1 MKRPLLIVT
10 ISYILGIIIG
20 VYFKQSILLILFAGI
35 TGSAFWKIIKKKKI
49 IIIAIC
55 IVTCLLSF
63 LQINNLNNK
72 YNKMY
77 KLDDEN
83 IAITGIV
90 CSQIKETDYKYS
102 VNIKLEN
109 KLKLTV
115 YIDKKENVSKLEYG
129 NKVSVTGTYKKPT
142 EKRNYKGYD
151 YMKYLKTK
159 KICGSLMVDG
169 EGKLVKT
176 KKINPIFTII
186 NKLSL
191 IFKQNLKKLLPE
203 QEAELEQGILLGD
216 TSDIE
221 SDIKDDFRECNL
233 SHMLAVSGAHLSYL
247 VLGINTV
254 LSKKAFGIRRRK
266 ILSIIFILIFM
277 VIVNMSPSVVRA
289 GISTIIAMFAT
300 LIYRKQ
306 DTYTTI
312 SIALLLTLLNNP
324 FAIFDVGLQLSYLA
338 TLSIII
344 FYSKFTQKQFNNK
357 VKKYLYESAML
368 TFSAN
373 ILILPISIYEFNTIP
388 INSVISNLLAG
399 PLLGICIILGMF
411 MVIIST
417 VCFPVS
423 KLIAFPLQI
432 ILKILIKTIELIS
445 KIPFGNYTVKTPW
458 LIVVFLTYAIIATLI
473 HNKKRIT
480 KILTIITLI
489 IFIVMQVCTFI
500 NIDEKL
506 KIYFIDVG
514 QGDSMLVKTVRGKN
528 ILIDGG
534 GSKNPDYDI
543 GEKILVPYLLDRRI
557 KTLDYV
563 IISHFDED
571 HVGGVLTVM
580 QELKVKKAIIARQ
593 FENSNNYKKF
603 IKLAHEKK
611 IKVIVVEAG
620 DVINIEKEIRLRVLW
635 PDSKNKINE
644 NVLNNN
650 SLVCK
655 LEYKNFSI
663 MLTGDIEEIAEKA
676 ILAKYK
682 RNVKILKSNILK
694 VAHHGSKSS
703 STEDFIKAVMPE
715 IALIGVGKDNSFGH
729 PSDGTIERLNKIKC
743 KILRTDKMGE
753 IELFVNK
760 FQFID
765 YLTIL

>member
-20 VYFKQSILLILFAGI
+20 VYFKQSILFILLAGI

-55 IVTCLLSF
+55 IVPCLWSC
-63 LQINNLNNK
+63 LQTNNLNNK

-83 IAITGIV
+83 IAITGTV

-102 VNIKLEN
+102 TNIKLEN

-129 NKVSVTGTYKKPT
+129 NKISVIGTYKKPT
-142 EKRNYKGYD
+142 ERRNYKGYD

-159 KICGSLMVDG
+159 KICGSLIVDG
-169 EGKLVKT
+169 EVKLIKT
-176 KKINPIFTII
+176 KNINPIFTII

-221 SDIKDDFRECNL
+221 SDIKDDFRKCNL

-254 LSKKAFGIRRRK
+254 LSKKSFGIRRRK
-266 ILSIIFILIFM
+266 ILSIMFILIFM

-289 GISTIIAMFAT
+289 GISTIIAIFAT

-368 TFSAN
+368 TLSAN
-373 ILILPISIYEFNTIP
+373 ILILPITIYEFNTIP
-388 INSVISNLLAG
+388 INSIISNLLAG
-399 PLLGICIILGMF
+399 PLLGTCIILGMF
-411 MVIIST
+411 TVIISI

-432 ILKILIKTIELIS
+432 ILKILIKIIELIS

-458 LIVVFLTYAIIATLI
+458 FIVVFLTYAIIVALI
-473 HNKKRIT
+473 YNKKKIT
-480 KILTIITLI
+480 KILTMVTLI
-489 IFIVMQVCTFI
+489 IFITMQVCAFI
-500 NIDEKL
+500 NIDGKL

-534 GSKNPDYDI
+534 GSKDPDYDI

-571 HVGGVLTVM
+571 HATGVAQILGKIDVSSIILTR
-580 QELKVKKAIIARQ
+580 QLEENDIYRHILSIA
-593 FENSNNYKKF
+593 K
-603 IKLAHEKK
+603 EKK
-611 IKVIVVEAG
+611 IKLIYVKEG
-620 DVINIEKEIRLRVLW
+620 DVLKIGGIKISIIHPENKLMINN
-635 PDSKNKINE
+635 PM
-644 NVLNNN
+644 NNN
-650 SLVCK
+650 SIVCK
-655 LEYKNFSI
+655 VEYNSFS
-663 MLTGDIEEIAEKA
+663 MLLTGDIEMEAEELILRKNINLKA
-676 ILAKYK
+676 D
-682 RNVKILKSNILK
+682 VLK
-694 VAHHGSKSS
+694 VAHHGSKT
-703 STEDFIKAVMPE
+703 STTGEFLKAINPKV
-715 IALIGVGKDNSFGH
+715 ALIGVGKNNNFGH
-729 PSDGTIERLNKIKC
+729 PSNEVIQRLKENGTRIY
-743 KILRTDKMGE
+743 RTDENGE
-753 IELFVNK
+753 ISITVNK
-760 FQFID
+760 KGRIIKIQRCI
-765 YLTIL
+765 T

>member
-20 VYFKQSILLILFAGI
+20 VYFKQSILFILLAGI
-35 TGSAFWKIIKKKKI
+35 IGIVFWKIIKMKKI

-55 IVTCLLSF
+55 IVPCLLSC

-72 YNKMY
+72 YSKMY
-77 KLDDEN
+77 NLDNES
-83 IAITGIV
+83 IAITGTV

-102 VNIKLEN
+102 TNIKLEN

-115 YIDKKENVSKLEYG
+115 YIDKKEDVSKLEYG
-129 NKVSVTGTYKKPT
+129 NKISVIGTYKKPT
-142 EKRNYKGYD
+142 ESRNYKGYD

-159 KICGSLMVDG
+159 KICGSLIVDG
-169 EGKLVKT
+169 EVKLIKT
-176 KKINPIFTII
+176 KNINPIFTII
-186 NKLSL
+186 NKLSI
-191 IFKQNLKKLLPE
+191 IFKQNLKKLLPK

-221 SDIKDDFRECNL
+221 SDIKDDFRKCNL

-254 LSKKAFGIRRRK
+254 LSKKSFGIRRRK
-266 ILSIIFILIFM
+266 ILSIMFILIFM

-289 GISTIIAMFAT
+289 GISTIIAIFAT

-338 TLSIII
+338 TLSIIV

-357 VKKYLYESAML
+357 VKKYLYESTIL
-368 TFSAN
+368 TVSAN
-373 ILILPISIYEFNTIP
+373 ILILPITIYEFNTIP

-432 ILKILIKTIELIS
+432 ILKILIKIIELIS

-458 LIVVFLTYAIIATLI
+458 FIVVFLTYAIIATLI
-473 HNKKRIT
+473 YNKKKMT
-480 KILTIITLI
+480 KILTMVTLI
-489 IFIVMQVCTFI
+489 IFVVMQVCAFI
-500 NIDEKL
+500 NIDGKL

-534 GSKNPDYDI
+534 GSKDPDYDI

-571 HVGGVLTVM
+571 HATGVAQILGKIDVSSIILTR
-580 QELKVKKAIIARQ
+580 QLEENDIYRHILSIA
-593 FENSNNYKKF
+593 K
-603 IKLAHEKK
+603 EKK
-611 IKVIVVEAG
+611 IKLIYVKEG
-620 DVINIEKEIRLRVLW
+620 DVLKIGGIKISIIHPENKLMINN
-635 PDSKNKINE
+635 PM
-644 NVLNNN
+644 NNN
-650 SLVCK
+650 SIVCK
-655 LEYKNFSI
+655 VEYNSFS
-663 MLTGDIEEIAEKA
+663 MLLTGDIEMEAEELILRKNINLKA
-676 ILAKYK
+676 D
-682 RNVKILKSNILK
+682 VLK
-694 VAHHGSKSS
+694 VAHHGSKT
-703 STEDFIKAVMPE
+703 STTGEFLKAINPKV
-715 IALIGVGKDNSFGH
+715 ALIGVGKNNNFGH
-729 PSDGTIERLNKIKC
+729 PSNEVIQRLKENGTRIY
-743 KILRTDKMGE
+743 RTDENGE
-753 IELFVNK
+753 ISITVNK
-760 FQFID
+760 KGRIIKIQRCI
-765 YLTIL
+765 T

>member
-20 VYFKQSILLILFAGI
+20 VYFKQSILLILLAGI

-102 VNIKLEN
+102 VNIKIEN

-129 NKVSVTGTYKKPT
+129 NKIAVTGTYKKPT

-169 EGKLVKT
+169 EVKLIKT

-289 GISTIIAMFAT
+289 GISTIIAIFAT

-324 FAIFDVGLQLSYLA
+324 FAIFDFGLQLSYIA

-357 VKKYLYESAML
+357 VKKYLYESVML
-368 TFSAN
+368 TLSAN
-373 ILILPISIYEFNTIP
+373 ILILPITIYEFNTIP
-388 INSVISNLLAG
+388 INSIISNLLAG

-411 MVIIST
+411 TVIIST

-432 ILKILIKTIELIS
+432 ILKILIKIIELIS

-458 LIVVFLTYAIIATLI
+458 FIVVVLTYAIIATLI
-473 HNKKRIT
+473 YNKKRIT
-480 KILTIITLI
+480 KILTMITLI
-489 IFIVMQVCTFI
+489 IFIVMQVCDFI
-500 NIDEKL
+500 NIDGKL

-514 QGDSMLVKTVRGKN
+514 QGDSMIVKTVRGKN

-534 GSKNPDYDI
+534 GSKDPDYDI

-571 HVGGVLTVM
+571 HATGVAQILGKIDVSSIILTR
-580 QELKVKKAIIARQ
+580 QLEENDIYRHILSIA
-593 FENSNNYKKF
+593 K
-603 IKLAHEKK
+603 EKK
-611 IKVIVVEAG
+611 IKLIYVKEG
-620 DVINIEKEIRLRVLW
+620 DVLKIGCIKISIIHPENKLMINN
-635 PDSKNKINE
+635 PM
-644 NVLNNN
+644 NNN
-650 SLVCK
+650 SIVCK
-655 LEYKNFSI
+655 VEYNSFS
-663 MLTGDIEEIAEKA
+663 MLLTGDIEMEAEELILRKNINLKA
-676 ILAKYK
+676 D
-682 RNVKILKSNILK
+682 VLK
-694 VAHHGSKSS
+694 VAHHGSKT
-703 STEDFIKAVMPE
+703 STTGEFLKAINPKV
-715 IALIGVGKDNSFGH
+715 ALIGVGKNNNFGH
-729 PSDGTIERLNKIKC
+729 PSNEVIQRLKENGTRIY
-743 KILRTDKMGE
+743 RTDENGE
-753 IELFVNK
+753 ISITVNK
-760 FQFID
+760 KGRIIKIQRCI
-765 YLTIL
+765 T

>member
-20 VYFKQSILLILFAGI
+20 VYFKQSILLILLAGI
-35 TGSAFWKIIKKKKI
+35 TGIVFWKIIKKKKI
-49 IIIAIC
+49 IIIAVC
-55 IVTCLLSF
+55 IVPCLLSF
-63 LQINNLNNK
+63 LQINNVNNK

-102 VNIKLEN
+102 TNIKLEN

-115 YIDKKENVSKLEYG
+115 YIDKKEDVSKLEYG
-129 NKVSVTGTYKKPT
+129 NKISVIGTYKKPT
-142 EKRNYKGYD
+142 ERRNYKGYD

-159 KICGSLMVDG
+159 KICGSLIVDG
-169 EGKLVKT
+169 EVKLIKT
-176 KKINPIFTII
+176 KNINPIFTII

-191 IFKQNLKKLLPE
+191 IFKQNLKKLLSE

-221 SDIKDDFRECNL
+221 SEIKDDFRKCNL

-289 GISTIIAMFAT
+289 GISTIIAIFAT

-338 TLSIII
+338 TLSIIV

-373 ILILPISIYEFNTIP
+373 ILILPIIIYEFNTIP

-411 MVIIST
+411 TVIISIIL
-417 VCFPVS
+417 FPVS

-432 ILKILIKTIELIS
+432 ILKILIKIIELIS

-458 LIVVFLTYAIIATLI
+458 FIVVFLTYVIIATLI
-473 HNKKRIT
+473 YNKKRIT
-480 KILTIITLI
+480 KILTMVTLI
-489 IFIVMQVCTFI
+489 IFVVMQVCTFI
-500 NIDEKL
+500 NIDGKL

-514 QGDSMLVKTVRGKN
+514 QGDSMLVRTVRGKN

-534 GSKNPDYDI
+534 GSKDPDYDI

-571 HVGGVLTVM
+571 HATGVAQILGKIDVSSIILTR
-580 QELKVKKAIIARQ
+580 QLEENDIYRHILSIA
-593 FENSNNYKKF
+593 K
-603 IKLAHEKK
+603 EKK
-611 IKVIVVEAG
+611 IKLIYVKEG
-620 DVINIEKEIRLRVLW
+620 DVLKIGGIKISIIHPENKLMINN
-635 PDSKNKINE
+635 PM
-644 NVLNNN
+644 NNN
-650 SLVCK
+650 SIVCK
-655 LEYKNFSI
+655 VEYNSFS
-663 MLTGDIEEIAEKA
+663 MLLTGDIEMEAEELILRKNINLKA
-676 ILAKYK
+676 D
-682 RNVKILKSNILK
+682 VLK
-694 VAHHGSKSS
+694 VAHHGSKT
-703 STEDFIKAVMPE
+703 STTGEFLKAINPKV
-715 IALIGVGKDNSFGH
+715 ALIGVGKNNNFGH
-729 PSDGTIERLNKIKC
+729 PSNEVIQRLKENGTRIY
-743 KILRTDKMGE
+743 RTDENGE
-753 IELFVNK
+753 ISITVNK
-760 FQFID
+760 KGRIIKIQRCI
-765 YLTIL
+765 T

>member
-20 VYFKQSILLILFAGI
+20 VYFKQSILFILLAGI
-35 TGSAFWKIIKKKKI
+35 IGIVFWKIVKKKKI
-49 IIIAIC
+49 IIIAVC
-55 IVTCLLSF
+55 IVPCLLSC

-83 IAITGIV
+83 IEITGTV

-102 VNIKLEN
+102 TSIKLEN

-115 YIDKKENVSKLEYG
+115 YIDKKEDVSKLEYG
-129 NKVSVTGTYKKPT
+129 NKISVIGTYKKPT
-142 EKRNYKGYD
+142 ERRNYKGYD

-159 KICGSLMVDG
+159 KICGSLIVDS
-169 EGKLVKT
+169 EVKLIKT
-176 KKINPIFTII
+176 KNVNPIFAII

-191 IFKQNLKKLLPE
+191 IFKQNLKKLLSE

-254 LSKKAFGIRRRK
+254 LSKKSFGIRRRK

-289 GISTIIAMFAT
+289 GISTIIAIFAT

-338 TLSIII
+338 TLSIIV

-373 ILILPISIYEFNTIP
+373 ILILPITIYEFNTIP
-388 INSVISNLLAG
+388 INSIMSNLLAG

-411 MVIIST
+411 TVIISIIL
-417 VCFPVS
+417 FPVS

-432 ILKILIKTIELIS
+432 ILKILIKIIELIS

-458 LIVVFLTYAIIATLI
+458 FIVVFLTYVIIATLI
-473 HNKKRIT
+473 YNKKKIT
-480 KILTIITLI
+480 KILTMITLI
-489 IFIVMQVCTFI
+489 IFIAMQVFAFV
-500 NIDEKL
+500 NIEGKL

-514 QGDSMLVKTVRGKN
+514 QGDSMLVKTIKGKN

-534 GSKNPDYDI
+534 GSKDPDYDI

-571 HVGGVLTVM
+571 HATGVAQILGKIDVSSIILTR
-580 QELKVKKAIIARQ
+580 QLEENDIYRHILSIA
-593 FENSNNYKKF
+593 K
-603 IKLAHEKK
+603 EKK
-611 IKVIVVEAG
+611 IKLIYVKEG
-620 DVINIEKEIRLRVLW
+620 DVLKIGGIKISIIHPENKLMINN
-635 PDSKNKINE
+635 PM
-644 NVLNNN
+644 NNN
-650 SLVCK
+650 SIVCK
-655 LEYKNFSI
+655 VEYNSFS
-663 MLTGDIEEIAEKA
+663 MLLTGDIEMEAEELILRKNINLKA
-676 ILAKYK
+676 D
-682 RNVKILKSNILK
+682 VLK
-694 VAHHGSKSS
+694 VAHHGSKT
-703 STEDFIKAVMPE
+703 STTGEFLKAINPKV
-715 IALIGVGKDNSFGH
+715 ALIGVGKNNNFGH
-729 PSDGTIERLNKIKC
+729 PSNEVIQRLKENGTRIY
-743 KILRTDKMGE
+743 RTDENGE
-753 IELFVNK
+753 ISITVNK
-760 FQFID
+760 KGRIIKIQRCI
-765 YLTIL
+765 T

>member
-20 VYFKQSILLILFAGI
+20 VYFQQSILFILLAGI
-35 TGSAFWKIIKKKKI
+35 IGIVFWKIIKMKKI

-55 IVTCLLSF
+55 IVPCLLSC
-63 LQINNLNNK
+63 LQTNNLNNK
-72 YNKMY
+72 YSKMY
-77 KLDDEN
+77 NLDNES
-83 IAITGIV
+83 IAINGTV

-102 VNIKLEN
+102 TNIKLEN

-115 YIDKKENVSKLEYG
+115 YIDKKEDVSKLEYG
-129 NKVSVTGTYKKPT
+129 NKISVIGTYKKPT
-142 EKRNYKGYD
+142 ESRNYKGYD

-159 KICGSLMVDG
+159 KICGSLIVDG
-169 EGKLVKT
+169 EVKLIKT
-176 KKINPIFTII
+176 KNINPIFTII

-191 IFKQNLKKLLPE
+191 IFKQNLRKLLPK

-221 SDIKDDFRECNL
+221 SEIKEDFRKCNL

-254 LSKKAFGIRRRK
+254 LSKKSFGIRRRK

-289 GISTIIAMFAT
+289 GISTIIAIFAT

-338 TLSIII
+338 TLSIIV

-373 ILILPISIYEFNTIP
+373 ILILPITIYEFNTIP
-388 INSVISNLLAG
+388 INSIMSNLLAG

-411 MVIIST
+411 TVIISIIL
-417 VCFPVS
+417 FPVS

-432 ILKILIKTIELIS
+432 ILKILIKIIELIS

-458 LIVVFLTYAIIATLI
+458 FIVVFLTYVIIATLI
-473 HNKKRIT
+473 YNKKKIT
-480 KILTIITLI
+480 KILTMITLI
-489 IFIVMQVCTFI
+489 IFIAMQVFAFV
-500 NIDEKL
+500 NIEGKL

-514 QGDSMLVKTVRGKN
+514 QGDSMLVKTIKGKN

-534 GSKNPDYDI
+534 GSKDPDYDI

-571 HVGGVLTVM
+571 HATGVAQILGKIDVSSIILTR
-580 QELKVKKAIIARQ
+580 QLEENDIYRHILSIA
-593 FENSNNYKKF
+593 K
-603 IKLAHEKK
+603 EKK
-611 IKVIVVEAG
+611 IKLIYVKEG
-620 DVINIEKEIRLRVLW
+620 DVLKIGGIKISIIHPENKLMINN
-635 PDSKNKINE
+635 PM
-644 NVLNNN
+644 NNN
-650 SLVCK
+650 SIVCK
-655 LEYKNFSI
+655 VEYNSFS
-663 MLTGDIEEIAEKA
+663 MLLTGDIEMEAEELILRKNINLKA
-676 ILAKYK
+676 D
-682 RNVKILKSNILK
+682 VLK
-694 VAHHGSKSS
+694 VAHHGSKT
-703 STEDFIKAVMPE
+703 STTGEFLKAINPKV
-715 IALIGVGKDNSFGH
+715 ALIGVGKNNNFGH
-729 PSDGTIERLNKIKC
+729 PSNEVIQRLKENGTRIY
-743 KILRTDKMGE
+743 RTDENGE
-753 IELFVNK
+753 ISITVNK
-760 FQFID
+760 KGRIIKIQRCI
-765 YLTIL
+765 T

>member
-20 VYFKQSILLILFAGI
+20 VYFKQSILLILLAGI

-102 VNIKLEN
+102 VNIKIEN

-129 NKVSVTGTYKKPT
+129 NKIAVTGTYKKPT

-169 EGKLVKT
+169 EVKLKKT

-254 LSKKAFGIRRRK
+254 LSKKSFGIRRRK
-266 ILSIIFILIFM
+266 ILSIMFILIFM
-277 VIVNMSPSVVRA
+277 VIVNMSSSVVRA
-289 GISTIIAMFAT
+289 GISTIIAIFAT

-368 TFSAN
+368 TLSAN
-373 ILILPISIYEFNTIP
+373 ILILPITIYEFNTIP
-388 INSVISNLLAG
+388 INSIISNLLAG

-411 MVIIST
+411 TVIIST

-432 ILKILIKTIELIS
+432 ILKILIKIIELIS

-458 LIVVFLTYAIIATLI
+458 FIVMFLTYAIIATLI
-473 HNKKRIT
+473 YNKKKIT
-480 KILTIITLI
+480 KILTMITLI
-489 IFIVMQVCTFI
+489 IFIVMQVCAFI
-500 NIDEKL
+500 NIDGKL

-534 GSKNPDYDI
+534 GSKDPDYDI
-543 GEKILVPYLLDRRI
+543 GEKNLVPYLLDRRI

-571 HVGGVLTVM
+571 HATGVAQILGKIDVSSIILTR
-580 QELKVKKAIIARQ
+580 QLEENDIYRHILSIA
-593 FENSNNYKKF
+593 K
-603 IKLAHEKK
+603 EKK
-611 IKVIVVEAG
+611 IKLIYVKEG
-620 DVINIEKEIRLRVLW
+620 DVLKIGGIKISIIHPENKLMINN
-635 PDSKNKINE
+635 PM
-644 NVLNNN
+644 NNN
-650 SLVCK
+650 SIVCK
-655 LEYKNFSI
+655 VEYNSFS
-663 MLTGDIEEIAEKA
+663 MLLTGDIEMEAEELILRKNINLKA
-676 ILAKYK
+676 D
-682 RNVKILKSNILK
+682 VLK
-694 VAHHGSKSS
+694 VAHHGSKT
-703 STEDFIKAVMPE
+703 STTGEFLKAINPKV
-715 IALIGVGKDNSFGH
+715 ALIGVGKNNNFGH
-729 PSDGTIERLNKIKC
+729 PSNEVIQRLKENGTRIY
-743 KILRTDKMGE
+743 RTDENGE
-753 IELFVNK
+753 ISITVNK
-760 FQFID
+760 KGRIIKIQRCI
-765 YLTIL
+765 T

>member
-20 VYFKQSILLILFAGI
+20 VYFKQSILLILLAGI
-35 TGSAFWKIIKKKKI
+35 TGIVFWKIIKKKKI
-49 IIIAIC
+49 IIIAVC
-55 IVTCLLSF
+55 IVPCLLSC

-83 IAITGIV
+83 IEITGIV

-102 VNIKLEN
+102 TNIKLEN

-115 YIDKKENVSKLEYG
+115 YIDKKEDVSKLEYG
-129 NKVSVTGTYKKPT
+129 NKISVIGTYKKPT
-142 EKRNYKGYD
+142 ERRNYKGYD

-159 KICGSLMVDG
+159 KICGSLIVDG
-169 EGKLVKT
+169 EVKLIKT
-176 KKINPIFTII
+176 KNINPIFTII
-186 NKLSL
+186 NKLSI
-191 IFKQNLKKLLPE
+191 IFKQNLKKLLPK

-277 VIVNMSPSVVRA
+277 VIVNMSSSVVRA
-289 GISTIIAMFAT
+289 GISTIVAIFAT

-324 FAIFDVGLQLSYLA
+324 FAILDVGLQLSYLA
-338 TLSIII
+338 TLSIIV

-357 VKKYLYESAML
+357 VKKYLYESAIL
-368 TFSAN
+368 TVSAN
-373 ILILPISIYEFNTIP
+373 ILILPITIYEFNTIP
-388 INSVISNLLAG
+388 INSMISNLLAG

-411 MVIIST
+411 TVIISIIL
-417 VCFPVS
+417 FPVS

-432 ILKILIKTIELIS
+432 ILKILIKIIELIS

-458 LIVVFLTYAIIATLI
+458 FIVVFLTYVIIATLI
-473 HNKKRIT
+473 YNKKRIT
-480 KILTIITLI
+480 KILTMVTLI
-489 IFIVMQVCTFI
+489 IFVVMQVCTFI
-500 NIDEKL
+500 NIDGKL

-514 QGDSMLVKTVRGKN
+514 QGDSMLVRTVRGKN

-534 GSKNPDYDI
+534 GSKDPDYDI

-571 HVGGVLTVM
+571 HATGVAQILGKIDVSSIILTR
-580 QELKVKKAIIARQ
+580 QLEENDIYRHILSIA
-593 FENSNNYKKF
+593 K
-603 IKLAHEKK
+603 EKK
-611 IKVIVVEAG
+611 IKLIYVKEG
-620 DVINIEKEIRLRVLW
+620 DVLKIGGIKISIIHPENKLMINN
-635 PDSKNKINE
+635 PM
-644 NVLNNN
+644 NNN
-650 SLVCK
+650 SIVCK
-655 LEYKNFSI
+655 VEYNSFS
-663 MLTGDIEEIAEKA
+663 MLLTGDIEMEAEELILRKNINLKA
-676 ILAKYK
+676 D
-682 RNVKILKSNILK
+682 VLK
-694 VAHHGSKSS
+694 VAHHGSKT
-703 STEDFIKAVMPE
+703 STTGEFLKAINPKV
-715 IALIGVGKDNSFGH
+715 ALIGVGKNNNFGH
-729 PSDGTIERLNKIKC
+729 PSNEVIQRLKENGTRIY
-743 KILRTDKMGE
+743 RTDENGE
-753 IELFVNK
+753 ISITVNK
-760 FQFID
+760 KGRIIKIQRCI
-765 YLTIL
+765 T

>member
-20 VYFKQSILLILFAGI
+20 VYFKQSILLILLAGI
-35 TGSAFWKIIKKKKI
+35 IGIVFWKIIKKKKI
-49 IIIAIC
+49 VIIAIC
-55 IVTCLLSF
+55 IVPCLLSC
-63 LQINNLNNK
+63 QQTNNLNNK

-77 KLDDEN
+77 KLDNEN
-83 IAITGIV
+83 IAITGTV
-90 CSQIKETDYKYS
+90 SSQIKETDYKYS

-115 YIDKKENVSKLEYG
+115 YIDKKENVLKLEYG
-129 NKVSVTGTYKKPT
+129 NKISVTGTYKKPT

-159 KICGSLMVDG
+159 KICGSLIVDG
-169 EGKLVKT
+169 EVKLVKT
-176 KKINPIFTII
+176 KKINSIFTII

-254 LSKKAFGIRRRK
+254 LSKKSFGIRRRK
-266 ILSIIFILIFM
+266 ILSIMFILIFM

-289 GISTIIAMFAT
+289 GISTIIAIFAT

-368 TFSAN
+368 TLSAN
-373 ILILPISIYEFNTIP
+373 ILILPITIYEFNTIP
-388 INSVISNLLAG
+388 INSIISNLLAG

-411 MVIIST
+411 TVIIST

-423 KLIAFPLQI
+423 KLIAFQLQI

-458 LIVVFLTYAIIATLI
+458 LIVVFLTYAIIDTLI

-480 KILTIITLI
+480 KILTMVTLI
-489 IFIVMQVCTFI
+489 IFVVMQVCTFI
-500 NIDEKL
+500 NIDGKL

-514 QGDSMLVKTVRGKN
+514 QGDSMLVKTVKGKN

-534 GSKNPDYDI
+534 GSKDPDYDI

-571 HVGGVLTVM
+571 HATGVAQILGKIDVSSIILTR
-580 QELKVKKAIIARQ
+580 QLEENDIYRHILSIA
-593 FENSNNYKKF
+593 K
-603 IKLAHEKK
+603 EKK
-611 IKVIVVEAG
+611 IKLIYVKEG
-620 DVINIEKEIRLRVLW
+620 DVLKIGGIKISIIHPENKLMINN
-635 PDSKNKINE
+635 PM
-644 NVLNNN
+644 NNN
-650 SLVCK
+650 SIVCK
-655 LEYKNFSI
+655 VEYNSFS
-663 MLTGDIEEIAEKA
+663 MLLTGDIEMEAEELILRKNINLKA
-676 ILAKYK
+676 D
-682 RNVKILKSNILK
+682 VLK
-694 VAHHGSKSS
+694 VAHHGSKT
-703 STEDFIKAVMPE
+703 STTGEFLKAINPKV
-715 IALIGVGKDNSFGH
+715 ALIGVGKNNNFGH
-729 PSDGTIERLNKIKC
+729 PSNEVIQRLKENGTRIY
-743 KILRTDKMGE
+743 RTDENGE
-753 IELFVNK
+753 ISITVNK
-760 FQFID
+760 KGRIIKIQRCI
-765 YLTIL
+765 T

>member
-20 VYFKQSILLILFAGI
+20 VYFKQSILLILLAGI

-83 IAITGIV
+83 IAITGTV

-102 VNIKLEN
+102 VNIELEN

-115 YIDKKENVSKLEYG
+115 YIDKKGNVSKLEYG
-129 NKVSVTGTYKKPT
+129 NKISVTGTYKKPT

-169 EGKLVKT
+169 RVKLIKT
-176 KKINPIFTII
+176 KNINLIFAII

-191 IFKQNLKKLLPE
+191 IFKQNLKKLLPK

-221 SDIKDDFRECNL
+221 SEIKDDFRECNL

-289 GISTIIAMFAT
+289 GISTIIAIFAT

-368 TFSAN
+368 TLSAN
-373 ILILPISIYEFNTIP
+373 ILILPITIYEFNTIP
-388 INSVISNLLAG
+388 INSIISNLLAG

-411 MVIIST
+411 TVILST

-432 ILKILIKTIELIS
+432 ILKILIKIIELIS

-458 LIVVFLTYAIIATLI
+458 FIVVFLTYAIIAALI
-473 HNKKRIT
+473 HNKKGIT
-480 KILTIITLI
+480 KILTMVTLI
-489 IFIVMQVCTFI
+489 IFVVMQVCTFI
-500 NIDEKL
+500 NIDGKL

-534 GSKNPDYDI
+534 GSKDPDYDI

-571 HVGGVLTVM
+571 HATGVAQILGKIDVSSIILTR
-580 QELKVKKAIIARQ
+580 QLEENDIYRHILSIA
-593 FENSNNYKKF
+593 K
-603 IKLAHEKK
+603 EKK
-611 IKVIVVEAG
+611 IKLIYVKEG
-620 DVINIEKEIRLRVLW
+620 DVLKIGGIKISIIHPENKLMINN
-635 PDSKNKINE
+635 PM
-644 NVLNNN
+644 NNN
-650 SLVCK
+650 SIVCK
-655 LEYKNFSI
+655 VEYNSFS
-663 MLTGDIEEIAEKA
+663 MLLTGDIEMEAEELILRKNINLKA
-676 ILAKYK
+676 D
-682 RNVKILKSNILK
+682 VLK
-694 VAHHGSKSS
+694 VAHHGSKT
-703 STEDFIKAVMPE
+703 STTGEFLKAINPKV
-715 IALIGVGKDNSFGH
+715 ALIGVGKNNNFGH
-729 PSDGTIERLNKIKC
+729 PSNEVIQRLKENGTRIY
-743 KILRTDKMGE
+743 RTDESGE
-753 IELFVNK
+753 ISITVNK
-760 FQFID
+760 KGRIIKIQRCI
-765 YLTIL
+765 T